1 MIRIIVTLANHVS
14 VINLIVCSSYMI
26 KLSKNMG
33 LKKLDKR
40 WESFSPTTDNFLA
53 FFIVFEWGRILE
65 SPIDKQEV
73 KSNAELRRNDF
84 SVNVSVQ
91 TVVFRRQFSKNWQ
104 F

>member
-65 SPIDKQEV
+65 SAMDK
-73 KSNAELRRNDF
+73 
-84 SVNVSVQ
+84 
-91 TVVFRRQFSKNWQ
+91 
-104 F
+104 

>member
-65 SPIDKQEV
+65 SAMYKKEV
-73 KSNAELRRNDF
+73 ICNAEFCPNF
-84 SVNVSVQ
+84 ISVNVSVLV
-91 TVVFRRQFSKNWQ
+91 VVFRQKTTKKR
-104 F
+104 